1 MRTKRNGRKWGRR
14 MIVTLAAGS
23 MLAVGAPAIA
33 GAPTEAGARGA
44 CSDGS
49 TWRLRLVAG
58 EEMIGVRYRVN
69 SDVAGELW
77 KVRIKQNRR
86 VIFLG
91 RRLTNGDGDFGVR
104 LATRNT
110 KGLDVFRAA
119 AKNTVTGETCR
130 GRAAI

>member
-1 MRTKRNGRKWGRR
+1 MF
-14 MIVTLAAGS
+14 VTIAAGS
-23 MLAVGAPAIA
+23 MLIVGAPAIA
-33 GAPTEAGARGA
+33 GQTTVTEGGARGM

-49 TWRLRLVAG
+49 FWRLRLVAG
-58 EEMIGVRYRVN
+58 EEKIGVGYRVN
-69 SDVAGELW
+69 SEVAGELW
-77 KVRIKQNRR
+77 KVGIVQNRR

-91 RRLTNGDGDFGVR
+91 RRITNADGDFGVR

-119 AKNTVTGETCR
+119 ARNTVTGEICR